1 MEKIQKALISV
12 SNKDNLES
20 VIDSLKKY
28 KIKIISSGG
37 TYKKIKNIWVKSKR
51 KVMKVLIL

>member
-12 SNKDNLES
+12 SNKDNLRS

-28 KIKIISSGG
+28 KIEIMIQVEP
-37 TYKKIKNIWVKSKR
+37 TKK
-51 KVMKVLIL
+51 